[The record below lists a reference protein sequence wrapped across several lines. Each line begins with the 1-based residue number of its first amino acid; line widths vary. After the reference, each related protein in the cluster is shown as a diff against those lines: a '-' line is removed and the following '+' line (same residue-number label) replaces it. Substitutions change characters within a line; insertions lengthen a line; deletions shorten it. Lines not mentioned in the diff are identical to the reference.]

1 MEAFKN
7 NVYRLPHDDGQY
19 NEMKNYRVNEI
30 HNIANFYAHL
40 LEEHSIPW
48 DILSILVI
56 SQDESDSNERIFIKE
71 LYAWTR
77 GLIVVDFKICVSI
90 LVLRNYMKN

>member
-1 MEAFKN
+1 
-7 NVYRLPHDDGQY
+7 
-19 NEMKNYRVNEI
+19 MKNYRVNEI

-40 LEEHSIPW
+40 LDEHSISW

-90 LVLRNYMKN
+90 LALRNYMKN

>member
-1 MEAFKN
+1 
-7 NVYRLPHDDGQY
+7 
-19 NEMKNYRVNEI
+19 MKNYRVNEI

-71 LYAWTR
+71 LYA
-77 GLIVVDFKICVSI
+77 
-90 LVLRNYMKN
+90 

>member
-1 MEAFKN
+1 
-7 NVYRLPHDDGQY
+7 
-19 NEMKNYRVNEI
+19 MKNYRVNEI

-40 LEEHSIPW
+40 LEEHSISW

-90 LVLRNYMKN
+90 LALRNYMKN